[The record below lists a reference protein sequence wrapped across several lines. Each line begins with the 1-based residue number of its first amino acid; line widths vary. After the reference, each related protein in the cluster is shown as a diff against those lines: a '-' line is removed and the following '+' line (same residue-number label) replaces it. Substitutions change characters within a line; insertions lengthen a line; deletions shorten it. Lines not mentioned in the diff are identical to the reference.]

1 MVIVRISG
9 GFLAVANGFAFS
21 QAMRAKAVPGV
32 AQAAEKLLAKTKELL
47 DGVFASRRVVSV
59 LLSTVT

>member
-1 MVIVRISG
+1 
-9 GFLAVANGFAFS
+9 
-21 QAMRAKAVPGV
+21 MRAKAVPGV